1 MAAMCNRCAP
11 LVELQLSQVK
21 LYMSTMFPVCYD
33 YSYYTDDGYFKI
45 AQGNF
50 QHEPAVFRNSAQDMT
65 D

>member
-1 MAAMCNRCAP
+1 
-11 LVELQLSQVK
+11 
-21 LYMSTMFPVCYD
+21 MFPVCYD